1 MAIFFK
7 SDEILFEPHPKFDG
21 VKIAKLAGKKQDSVI
36 GVSILSIRSGVEIP
50 VHIHDNNID
59 SIYCLEGSGE
69 IYRDGHWQ
77 PFSKG
82 DYCFVPPKEEHGVK
96 SAAGQELKLFI
107 VHSPP
112 LF

>member
-7 SDEILFEPHPKFDG
+7 ADEILFEPHPKFEG
-21 VKIAKLAGKKQDSVI
+21 VKIAKLAGKEQGSVI
-36 GVSILSIRSGVEIP
+36 GVSILSIQPGVEIP
-50 VHIHDNNID
+50 VHIHDDNAD

-69 IYRDGHWQ
+69 IYCGGHWK
-77 PFSKG
+77 PFGKG
-82 DYCFVPPKEEHGVK
+82 DYCLVPPKEEHGVK
-96 SAAGQELKLFI
+96 SEMGQELKLFI